1 MSDLRV
7 KVAEIA
13 IIYTIGAVGY
23 CALELVWR
31 GYSHWTMTVA
41 GGICFLA
48 LYLIDGRTR
57 GLTLIK
63 KSLLSAMVIT
73 SVEFAIGCVVNLM
86 LGWRV
91 WDYSDL
97 PFSIMGQVCPAF
109 FLLWFLL
116 SVPTLMLSKT
126 IREKLFG

>member
-1 MSDLRV
+1 MRV

>member
-1 MSDLRV
+1 M
-7 KVAEIA
+7 KIAEIA

-57 GLTLIK
+57 GLTLMK

-73 SVEFAIGCVVNLM
+73 SAEFAIGCVVNLL

-91 WDYSDL
+91 WDYSEL
-97 PFSIMGQVCPAF
+97 PFSIMGQICPAF

>member
-1 MSDLRV
+1 MRV
-7 KVAEIA
+7 KIAEIA

-57 GLTLIK
+57 GLTLMK

-73 SVEFAIGCVVNLM
+73 SAEFAIGCVVNLL

-91 WDYSDL
+91 WDYSEL
-97 PFSIMGQVCPAF
+97 PFSIMGQICPAF

>member
-116 SVPTLMLSKT
+116 SVPTLILSKT